1 MSEKLNK
8 LAAKLLDLSKRNNLV
23 HFKELK
29 AASAELLHPLP
40 EVVFDAF
47 RRGREFSILT
57 KRSAVFT
64 KRSLARRSF

>member
-29 AASAELLHPLP
+29 AASAELLHPSP
-40 EVVFDAF
+40 KVIFDAF
-47 RRGREFSILT
+47 KRGREFSI
-57 KRSAVFT
+57 F
-64 KRSLARRSF
+64 